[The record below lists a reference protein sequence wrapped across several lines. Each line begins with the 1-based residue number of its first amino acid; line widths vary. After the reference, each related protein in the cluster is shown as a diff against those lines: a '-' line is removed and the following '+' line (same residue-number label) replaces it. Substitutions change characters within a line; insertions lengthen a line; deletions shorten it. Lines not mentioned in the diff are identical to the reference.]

1 MSEGKTGFGKYQ
13 CKLCQLGD
21 GTGDY
26 DDDDDDDDVVF
37 DDDVDDGHKYDDDD
51 DDDVDG
57 DEVTAELERTRC
69 ALQSRD
75 EEVEALTREVFIVF
89 VFVLK
94 LVMVFLKCVC
104 ITLSTLESAV
114 FASKFEN
121 IVKTKVGREQIV

>member
-1 MSEGKTGFGKYQ
+1 MSEGKTCFGKYQ

-26 DDDDDDDDVVF
+26 DDDDDVVF
-37 DDDVDDGHKYDDDD
+37 DDDVYDGHKYD

-89 VFVLK
+89 VFVLNF
-94 LVMVFLKCVC
+94 VMVFLKCVC

-114 FASKFEN
+114 FASK
-121 IVKTKVGREQIV
+121 QC

>member
-1 MSEGKTGFGKYQ
+1 MSEGKTCFGKYQ

-26 DDDDDDDDVVF
+26 DDDDVVVN
-37 DDDVDDGHKYDDDD
+37 DVDDGLKHDDD
-51 DDDVDG
+51 

-89 VFVLK
+89 LFVLK
-94 LVMVFLKCVC
+94 LVMVFVKCIC
-104 ITLSTLESAV
+104 ILSCFHSTPNS
-114 FASKFEN
+114 
-121 IVKTKVGREQIV
+121 KTK

>member
-1 MSEGKTGFGKYQ
+1 MSEGKTCFGKYQ

-26 DDDDDDDDVVF
+26 DDDDVVVN
-37 DDDVDDGHKYDDDD
+37 DVDDGLKHDDD
-51 DDDVDG
+51 

-89 VFVLK
+89 LFVLK
-94 LVMVFLKCVC
+94 LVMVFVKCIC
-104 ITLSTLESAV
+104 ILSC
-114 FASKFEN
+114 FH
-121 IVKTKVGREQIV
+121 

>member
-26 DDDDDDDDVVF
+26 DDDDDIVF
-37 DDDVDDGHKYDDDD
+37 DDGHKYDDDD
-51 DDDVDG
+51 DDDDV

-104 ITLSTLESAV
+104 ITLSTLKSAL
-114 FASKFEN
+114 FASK
-121 IVKTKVGREQIV
+121 QC

>member
-1 MSEGKTGFGKYQ
+1 MSEGKTCFGKYQ

-26 DDDDDDDDVVF
+26 DDDVVF
-37 DDDVDDGHKYDDDD
+37 DDDVYDGHKYD

-104 ITLSTLESAV
+104 ITLSTLKSAL
-114 FASKFEN
+114 FASK
-121 IVKTKVGREQIV
+121 QC

>member
-1 MSEGKTGFGKYQ
+1 MSEGKTCFGKYQ

-26 DDDDDDDDVVF
+26 DDDVVF
-37 DDDVDDGHKYDDDD
+37 DDDVYDGHKYD

-94 LVMVFLKCVC
+94 LARQMYLYYTLHPGIRCVC
-104 ITLSTLESAV
+104 
-114 FASKFEN
+114 
-121 IVKTKVGREQIV
+121 VKI